1 MEQRTDRLHELI
13 ERAEGVVRGVVRPNA
28 EREDREAAW
37 PEPAMRALAEA
48 DLMGLNVPRHAG
60 GKGHG
65 MEGLVSVSRVL
76 AHESPSVALCFAM
89 HCVGAATIAAKATP
103 HQTEALLEPIAAG
116 EHITTLALSEPGT
129 GADFYLPETRIL
141 DDGEHYVL
149 KGVKSFVTNG
159 GHADSYVISTVAA
172 EKGAD
177 EGAFSAVVVEEGT
190 PGMEWGD
197 EWRGF
202 GMRGNSSRTVELA
215 GVRVPRANLLGEEGD
230 QLWYMFEVVTPYFL
244 AAMAGTYL
252 GIAEAA
258 VEIAAEHLGSRRRSH
273 TGELLGTHPR
283 LASELGAMWI
293 QLESAR
299 QLVFSAARKA
309 DAGAPDALPGVLAC
323 KAAAS
328 SASVELTNRAMTLV
342 GGIGYRENSRLGRL
356 LRDARA
362 SHVMA
367 PTTFALEA
375 WLGRALMGMPLLQ

>member
-1 MEQRTDRLHELI
+1 MERHDGRLHDLI
-13 ERAEGVVRGVVRPNA
+13 ERAEGVVRDVVRPNA
-28 EREDREAAW
+28 DREDREAAW
-37 PEPAMRALAEA
+37 PAPAMRALAEA
-48 DLMGLNVPRHAG
+48 GLMGLNVPRHAG
-60 GKGHG
+60 GMGQG
-65 MEGLVSVSRVL
+65 MEGLVSIARVL
-76 AHESPSVALCFAM
+76 AHESPSAALCFGM

-103 HQTEALLEPIAAG
+103 WQTESFLEPIAAG
-116 EHITTLALSEPGT
+116 EHITTLALSEPGS
-129 GADFYLPETRIL
+129 GADFYIPETRLL
-141 DDGEHYVL
+141 DDGQHYVV

-177 EGAFSAVVVEEGT
+177 EGVFSAIVVEEGT

-197 EWRGF
+197 VWRGL

-215 GVRVPRANLLGEEGD
+215 GVRVPRTNLLGEEGD

-273 TGELLGTHPR
+273 TGELLGAHPR
-283 LASELGAMWI
+283 LASELGSMWI

-328 SASVELTNRAMTLV
+328 AASVDLTNRAMTLV
-342 GGIGYRENSRLGRL
+342 GGIGYRENGRLGRL